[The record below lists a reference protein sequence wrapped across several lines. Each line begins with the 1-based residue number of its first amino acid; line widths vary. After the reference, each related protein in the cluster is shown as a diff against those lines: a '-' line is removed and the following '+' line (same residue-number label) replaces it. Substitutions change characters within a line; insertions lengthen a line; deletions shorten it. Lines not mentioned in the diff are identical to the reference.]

1 MFVSCTIPA
10 QTCRNKKTGDNFDVQ
25 VNLDRLWKA
34 LGLLNVSV
42 EELSKSEASSDSS
55 EGEINPEK
63 EKSKISKGVSFL
75 PTSKYQRSWLFAEV
89 KIEEDKKQSEN
100 DDGQSQDTSAEEEED
115 DDEGRERGSDARPV
129 TAPAAASN
137 SNKEENE
144 K

>member
-1 MFVSCTIPA
+1 M
-10 QTCRNKKTGDNFDVQ
+10 
-25 VNLDRLWKA
+25 NL
-34 LGLLNVSV
+34 SV

-100 DDGQSQDTSAEEEED
+100 DDGQSQDTSAEDEED
-115 DDEGRERGSDARPV
+115 ADDGGRERGSDARPV

>member
-1 MFVSCTIPA
+1 M
-10 QTCRNKKTGDNFDVQ
+10 
-25 VNLDRLWKA
+25 NL
-34 LGLLNVSV
+34 SV

-100 DDGQSQDTSAEEEED
+100 DDGQSQETSSKEEEDDDD